1 MEEKEP
7 LFLPSEF
14 WRRTAESARPE
25 PKKKYGEPGSIMKT
39 SDGRLY
45 EVQKDGS
52 WRRIRA

>member
-1 MEEKEP
+1 MEESHIEITEP
-7 LFLPSEF
+7 Q
-14 WRRTAESARPE
+14 
-25 PKKKYGEPGSIMKT
+25 PKKKYGEPGSVMKA